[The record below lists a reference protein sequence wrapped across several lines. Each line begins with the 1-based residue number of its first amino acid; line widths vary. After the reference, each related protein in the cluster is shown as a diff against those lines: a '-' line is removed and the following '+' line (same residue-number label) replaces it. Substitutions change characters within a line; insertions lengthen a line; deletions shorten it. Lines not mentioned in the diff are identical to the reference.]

1 MQISALPNQ
10 TQEGCHCASLFHI
23 SRMNSETSLL
33 PAYFIH
39 ARDFKTS
46 LKSLLIA
53 PLCKSSVAFAGNH
66 FEIWGAMTVYS
77 KGRPDVYSWWTQNI
91 RESRDF
97 RRFFATH
104 LLFKSLAMSPASNQV
119 TFALIIIILVNI
131 Y

>member
-1 MQISALPNQ
+1 MNQSSNNCFSRLSFPIQWMQISALPNQ

-53 PLCKSSVAFAGNH
+53 PLCKSSVA
-66 FEIWGAMTVYS
+66 
-77 KGRPDVYSWWTQNI
+77 
-91 RESRDF
+91 
-97 RRFFATH
+97 
-104 LLFKSLAMSPASNQV
+104 LLG
-119 TFALIIIILVNI
+119 IILKYKVNDSI
-131 Y
+131 LQR